1 MMKRNSRYF
10 VLAVLIVV
18 LIGMGTP
25 AHAGWVAVDK
35 NGDTNLISK
44 GMVKNKNPNRDEWS
58 LMDVNA
64 GSLAIVSDKNKAYTS
79 GTIKEFCETMSGM
92 RKQMMA
98 GAGGR
103 DKMMADMEQAMKG
116 MDKKMKDMD
125 PEQRKMIEQMMS
137 RARSQMSGMQGKDKG
152 KRKMPAAAV
161 SVAEAGTGDVV
172 AGFKTTHYR
181 VSVKGRVAKEIWL
194 TNDSSLMNDIKPYM
208 NKFLQMSQEMT
219 RCTSVGRRMMG
230 RIDLESS
237 ENYQKLM
244 EKGFPLREKDKRSGW
259 VREVVKLEKKAIPDS
274 EFALPKGYKKG
285 FLYGVNAIP
294 NGRTKTLI
302 SREERFEGMV
312 FKTQCDR
319 FAGPV
324 FFNQGF
330 AG

>member
-1 MMKRNSRYF
+1 MEECMMKRNSRYLS
-10 VLAVLIVV
+10 LALLIVV

-25 AHAGWVAVDK
+25 AHAGWIAVDK
-35 NGDTNLISK
+35 NGDTNLISN

-64 GSLAIVSDKNKAYTS
+64 GSLTIVSDKNKAYTS
-79 GTIKEFCETMSGM
+79 STTKEFCETMSGM

-103 DKMMADMEQAMKG
+103 DKMMADMEKAMKG
-116 MDKKMKDMD
+116 MDEKMKGMD
-125 PEQRKMIEQMMS
+125 PEQRKMIEQMMG
-137 RARSQMSGMQGKDKG
+137 RARDQMSGIQGKGKG
-152 KRKMPAAAV
+152 KRKMPTSVV

-230 RIDLESS
+230 GINLESS
-237 ENYQKLM
+237 EAYQKLM

-274 EFALPKGYKKG
+274 EFALPKGYKKVSFMELMQSQMG
-285 FLYGVNAIP
+285 
-294 NGRTKTLI
+294 GRK
-302 SREERFEGMV
+302 R
-312 FKTQCDR
+312 
-319 FAGPV
+319 
-324 FFNQGF
+324 
-330 AG
+330 